1 MFYCD
6 INSLLDYV
14 IVGVV
19 ENIGEKEIVGL
30 IFYVL
35 YIEGFDL
42 DDFEYVGVFKVV
54 VDLESL

>member
-42 DDFEYVGVFKVV
+42 DEFEYVGVFKVV